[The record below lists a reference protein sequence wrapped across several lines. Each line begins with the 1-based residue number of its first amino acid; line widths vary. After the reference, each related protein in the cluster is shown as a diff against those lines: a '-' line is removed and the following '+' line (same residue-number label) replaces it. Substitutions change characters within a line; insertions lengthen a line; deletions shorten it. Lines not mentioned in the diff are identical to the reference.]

1 MHVYKKSQVQI
12 EKKVHIEKSKKS
24 IRREKKEKKKERKP
38 LTGSSRRKPIE
49 GLLNEIQ
56 HSLRKEG

>member
-12 EKKVHIEKSKKS
+12 EKEVHIEKSKKS

-38 LTGSSRRKPIE
+38 LTGSSRRKPHTQ
-49 GLLNEIQ
+49 LKD
-56 HSLRKEG
+56 S